1 MKILIINPNTDQSFT
16 ELIGKSAA
24 LVAAEGTAVRCLSAP
39 NAPLFI
45 ENYRDD
51 VLCAPGMMAL
61 VKEWEHETDAFVIA
75 CTCDPNL
82 DILRELTDKP
92 VLGAGECSMLLSL
105 TLGGCFSVLQTT
117 AHSVPMK
124 RHLVRKYGFEGR
136 CASVVAIDESL
147 GSTGGTMPNKI
158 MANKMMEDKMMVDKM
173 MEDRLYEAGK
183 IAVERDGAEV
193 LALGCAGLAGLDARL
208 RERLGV
214 PVVDGVAASVKIAE
228 AVVSSGNK
236 TSKKGSYAAKEPF

>member
-16 ELIGKSAA
+16 ELIGNSAA

-92 VLGAGECSMLLSL
+92 VLCAGECSMLLSL

-147 GSTGGTMPNKI
+147 GSAGGAMSNRT
-158 MANKMMEDKMMVDKM
+158 

>member
-16 ELIGKSAA
+16 ELIGNSAA

-61 VKEWEHETDAFVIA
+61 VREWEHETDAFVIA

-147 GSTGGTMPNKI
+147 GSAGGTMSNRT
-158 MANKMMEDKMMVDKM
+158 

>member
-16 ELIGKSAA
+16 ELIGNSAA
-24 LVAAEGTAVRCLSAP
+24 LVAAEGTVVRCLSAP

-61 VKEWEHETDAFVIA
+61 VREWEHETDAFVIA

-147 GSTGGTMPNKI
+147 GSAGGAMSNRT
-158 MANKMMEDKMMVDKM
+158 

-208 RERLGV
+208 RARLGV

-236 TSKKGSYAAKEPF
+236 TSKKGSYAAKESF

>member
-1 MKILIINPNTDQSFT
+1 MKILIINPNTNQSFT
-16 ELIGKSAA
+16 ELIGNSAA
-24 LVAAEGTAVRCLSAP
+24 LVAAEGTVVRCLSAP

-51 VLCAPGMMAL
+51 VLCAPGMMEL
-61 VKEWEHETDAFVIA
+61 VREWEHETDAFVIA

-147 GSTGGTMPNKI
+147 GSAGGAMSNRT
-158 MANKMMEDKMMVDKM
+158 

-208 RERLGV
+208 RARLGV

>member
-16 ELIGKSAA
+16 ELIGNSAA

-51 VLCAPGMMAL
+51 VLCAPGMMEL
-61 VKEWEHETDAFVIA
+61 VREWEHETDAFVIA

-147 GSTGGTMPNKI
+147 GSAGGAMSNRT
-158 MANKMMEDKMMVDKM
+158 

-208 RERLGV
+208 RARLGV

-236 TSKKGSYAAKEPF
+236 TSKKGSYAAKESF